1 MMIEIIAKQIE
12 GLPVLEVV
20 ARKYRTQSLPLIVFY
35 HGWTGCKERVLTEGY
50 ELAKRGFRVVLPD
63 AKFHGQRQ
71 SGPVTGHRQEF
82 WQIVASSVKELPLL
96 VDYYRQTSGIKD
108 DLVGVSGLSMGAIT
122 TCALLTVYDWIKA
135 GVSLMGS
142 PCPTAFARQLLEELP
157 GLADIPASFVEQQ
170 LAQLELI
177 DLSKH
182 PERIA
187 GRPVHFWH
195 DTADQMV
202 PYAPDKAFFDSIQGK
217 DYARNTSFTTTTG
230 QGHKVNYA
238 TAVEMAEK
246 FEEYFGGIDDGTTK

>member
-1 MMIEIIAKQIE
+1 MCI
-12 GLPVLEVV
+12 
-20 ARKYRTQSLPLIVFY
+20 RDR
-35 HGWTGCKERVLTEGY
+35 
-50 ELAKRGFRVVLPD
+50 
-63 AKFHGQRQ
+63 
-71 SGPVTGHRQEF
+71 
-82 WQIVASSVKELPLL
+82 
-96 VDYYRQTSGIKD
+96 
-108 DLVGVSGLSMGAIT
+108 
-122 TCALLTVYDWIKA
+122 
-135 GVSLMGS
+135 
-142 PCPTAFARQLLEELP
+142 PCPTAFARQLLEELS
-157 GLADIPASFVEQQ
+157 GLADIPASFVDQQ

-195 DTADQMV
+195 DTADQIV

-230 QGHKVNYA
+230 QGHKVNYV